1 MTSDTDVFAKN
12 QYGSGPGMG
21 LLAIAQRQAI
31 CQMGKLSY
39 LIITTEGPH
48 FNGDKDHGFTAAE
61 VAQIAYDVGAVNAY
75 NLDGGNSAT
84 LVMNGVKMNRFGKG
98 GIREI
103 TDMIYFITA
112 EVPAPGAAEG
122 SVSK

>member
-1 MTSDTDVFAKN
+1 
-12 QYGSGPGMG
+12 
-21 LLAIAQRQAI
+21 
-31 CQMGKLSY
+31 
-39 LIITTEGPH
+39 
-48 FNGDKDHGFTAAE
+48 
-61 VAQIAYDVGAVNAY
+61 
-75 NLDGGNSAT
+75 
-84 LVMNGVKMNRFGKG
+84 MNGVKMNRFGKG